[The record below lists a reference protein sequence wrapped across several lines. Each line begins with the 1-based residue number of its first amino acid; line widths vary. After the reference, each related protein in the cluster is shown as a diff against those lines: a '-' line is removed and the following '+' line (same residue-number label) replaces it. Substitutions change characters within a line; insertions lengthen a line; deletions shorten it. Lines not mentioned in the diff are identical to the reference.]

1 MTMQIETKLLEEV
14 KKIGNY
20 PNRGAA
26 INAAL
31 KEYIAKHK
39 RLECLKSFGTF
50 DFEPDFDYKQQR
62 KQR

>member
-1 MTMQIETKLLEEV
+1 MTVHIETKLLDEV

-20 PNRGAA
+20 PNKNAA

-31 KEYIAKHK
+31 KEYIAKHN
-39 RLECLKSFGTF
+39 RLECLKFFETF
-50 DFEPDFDYKQQR
+50 DFDPTFDYKQQR